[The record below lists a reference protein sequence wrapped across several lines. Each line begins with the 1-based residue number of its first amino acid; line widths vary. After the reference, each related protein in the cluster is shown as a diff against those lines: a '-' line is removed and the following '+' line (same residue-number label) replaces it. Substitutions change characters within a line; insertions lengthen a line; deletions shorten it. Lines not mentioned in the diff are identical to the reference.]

1 MSFLVGFIVIISI
14 IVIIF
19 MAIKE
24 SENTELKA
32 FIVLLLLSG
41 VGLLAGSVFDES
53 KIMVLTKCL
62 FIGSML
68 ALVIAI
74 IRALF

>member
-62 FIGSML
+62 FIGSMI

>member
-53 KIMVLTKCL
+53 KIMVLTK
-62 FIGSML
+62 GSML